1 MSTLTATGLDCS
13 IGPTRIL
20 SNVEL
25 TLSPGT
31 MTALVGVNGSG
42 KSTLMRVLA
51 GINPPAGG
59 TVLLDDTDLHLMPPR
74 RRSRRLAFVGQE
86 ESPPEDLRLAEMVS
100 LGRIPYRPP
109 WAIGGPKERELVMA
123 TLDEV
128 GLADLADRRCDQL
141 SGGERRRALLARGL
155 AQGTELLLLD
165 EPTNH
170 LDVRHQLSL
179 CDLIRRTGRT
189 VLASLHDLDLAIS
202 YFDQVIVLANG
213 GVLAQGPPVEVLSPE
228 VLAAAFG
235 VNARQVA
242 LSGARPHLIFESLEP
257 SQQTERT
264 GKQL

>member
-1 MSTLTATGLDCS
+1 MSTLTASGLDCS
-13 IGPTRIL
+13 IGATPIL

-25 TLSPGT
+25 TLPPGT

-51 GINPPAGG
+51 GINPPAAG
-59 TVLLDDTDLHLMPPR
+59 TVLLDGSDLHLMPPR
-74 RRSRRLAFVGQE
+74 VRSRRLAFVGQE
-86 ESPPEDLRLAEMVS
+86 EAPPEDLLLAEMVS
-100 LGRIPYRPP
+100 MGRIPYRPP

-128 GLADLADRRCDQL
+128 GLSDLADRRCDQL

-170 LDVRHQLSL
+170 LDVGHQLSL

-213 GVLAQGPPVEVLSPE
+213 SIHAQGSPVDVLSPK

-235 VNARQVA
+235 VNARQVTA
-242 LSGARPHLIFESLEP
+242 LGRRPHLVLESLEP
-257 SQQTERT
+257 SQQTKEDR
-264 GKQL
+264 